1 MGIFRGA
8 TALSTALSL
17 VMTFGCGDKGGTSG
31 TTTVAGT
38 KKDFAPLTVAKEAK
52 AANQAVILGTD
63 EKNGSTI
70 IALPTSPV
78 EGLVDAMWVK
88 LGGADGPSGGSTP
101 VNLQTQPNARG
112 EVQVL
117 FGEDKSGGA
126 GSQWRAGAW
135 VAGFVAANTLGK
147 DLTDFQF
154 LTTSKGHID
163 GASASGLMAA
173 GFLATM
179 TGEKIDATATMTG
192 IINPDG
198 TIGPVG
204 GIPEKFKGSI
214 EKGKKRL
221 GYPIGLRHARSAA
234 SGELVDLEQLAQE
247 LGAQAVEIRNV
258 QDAYKLLTKKEL
270 PIPVPVDDRE
280 MAVDAAVSKSIEA
293 KYKEWQDRLSQ
304 EWSALIQLGQAGRL
318 PSLLILMAR
327 RAQASGEQAQKYFK
341 QGLAVPAYTK
351 MLEAWVYAAS
361 ATDTYDILNKI
372 QRGDIEG
379 ASKAVDAL
387 DQLDQT
393 TNEVFKKIAEI
404 KPSTLG
410 KHLLLMSA
418 FQSAL
423 RGWASKMHA
432 RSSVR
437 MTKSFVAGLV
447 DESPEDLA
455 SQDVAEQLVSRVA
468 PSVLA
473 IGRSISETIVAVQ
486 RLEFENET
494 SINYTCSIPMVL
506 QMATSFESASAAGVQ
521 YFDTLLVEPM
531 ARQSGMPLD
540 YVRNIVAMREPD
552 YLVSLALSR
561 LSDAEGLMGD
571 LKKEWGEKSVYWGL
585 MSLAGNELAY
595 YKAGELIAKY
605 YSLGIKTD
613 YTGRVSGVEHEKAF
627 QNMLTSA
634 EKSSRASARA
644 ARIATGSIPIQSKLA
659 YQTATVLREGDIDDK
674 LQALAHFW
682 SATAY
687 ANTAVA
693 LARNPRPA
701 K

>member
-1 MGIFRGA
+1 MGILRRA

-17 VMTFGCGDKGGTSG
+17 VATLACSGKSG
-31 TTTVAGT
+31 TGTTPKTGT
-38 KKDFAPLTVAKEAK
+38 TKEFAPLTVATEAK
-52 AANQAVILGTD
+52 AKHQAVILGTD

-70 IALPTSPV
+70 IPLPTTAT
-78 EGLVDAMWVK
+78 EGTVDAMWVK
-88 LGGADGPSGGSTP
+88 MGGADGPSGGSTP
-101 VNLQTQPNARG
+101 VNLKTEPNAKTD
-112 EVQVL
+112 VQVL

-135 VAGFVAANTLGK
+135 VAAFVAANTLGK

-163 GASASGLMAA
+163 GASASGLMSG
-173 GFLATM
+173 GFLATI
-179 TGEKIDATATMTG
+179 TGEKIDPTATMTG

-221 GYPIGLRHARSAA
+221 GYPIGLRHAKSAA
-234 SGELVDLEQLAQE
+234 TGELVDLVQLARDS
-247 LGAQAVEIRNV
+247 GAEAVEIANV
-258 QDAYKLLTKKEL
+258 QDAYELLTKKTL
-270 PIPVPVDDRE
+270 PVPVPVAERDMRIDD
-280 MAVDAAVSKSIEA
+280 AVSKAIEV

-304 EWSALIQLGQAGRL
+304 EWSALLQLGQSGRL
-318 PSLLILMAR
+318 PQLLILIAR
-327 RAQASGEQAQKYFK
+327 RAQASGEQAQKYYK
-341 QGLAVPAYTK
+341 QGLVVPAYNK
-351 MLEAWVYAAS
+351 MLEAWVFAAS

-379 ASKAVDAL
+379 ASKAVAAL
-387 DQLDQT
+387 DELDQT
-393 TNEVFKKIAEI
+393 ANEVFKKIAEV
-404 KPSTLG
+404 KPATLG

-437 MTKSFVAGLV
+437 QTKAFVAGLA

-455 SQDVAEQLVSRVA
+455 SPDVAEQLVARVA
-468 PSVLA
+468 PTVLA
-473 IGRSISETIVAVQ
+473 IGRSISETIVAAQ
-486 RLEFENET
+486 RLEFEAET
-494 SINYTCSIPMVL
+494 SINYSCSIPMVL

-561 LSDAEGLMGD
+561 LSDAEGLPAE

-605 YSLGIKTD
+605 YSLNIKTD
-613 YTGRVSGVEHEKAF
+613 YTGRVSSVEHEKAF
-627 QNMLTSA
+627 QNMITSA
-634 EKSSRASARA
+634 ERSSRASARA
-644 ARIATGSIPIQSKLA
+644 ARIATGSIPIQAKLA
-659 YQTATVLREGDIDDK
+659 YQNASVLREGDINDK
-674 LQALAHFW
+674 IQALAAYW
-682 SATAY
+682 SSTAFS
-687 ANTAVA
+687 NTAVA
-693 LARNPRPA
+693 LARNPKVA